1 MESSLPI
8 IVGLLILALA
18 LLGYGGYLLATRRK
32 TILAERLET
41 YAGVEEEAARAT
53 DAEMQQMRGVPR
65 VMNMVLPRGYMPR
78 LEEELARADIPMR
91 PTEYV
96 LLRLVLAGVGYL
108 LGRFFLGYF
117 HSGIILAV
125 AGFVA
130 PAIFVRV
137 HQNRRR
143 ARFVKQLAD
152 ALMLLTNSLR
162 SGYGFLKGLELVAK
176 EMSDPLAKELNRMLR
191 EVNLGATIDEA
202 LLNLGRR
209 VNSQDLDIVIGAY
222 LVQKDVGGNLTE
234 IMEKVAETIRERLR
248 IQGDIRVLTTQ
259 GRLSGFIVGLLP
271 VCVGLFLVMAAP
283 DYFSIMLG
291 PPVAGHLGRFDISW
305 GMVMLAG
312 ALCWELLGFYLI
324 QKIISIKV

>member
-1 MESSLPI
+1 MENS
-8 IVGLLILALA
+8 LLIIIILLVAVFT

-53 DAEMQQMRGVPR
+53 EAEMQEMRGVPR
-65 VMNMVLPRGYMPR
+65 FMNLVFTRRYMAQV
-78 LEEELARADIPMR
+78 EAELAHADIPMR

-96 LLRLVLAGVGYL
+96 LLRLVLGALGYL
-108 LGRFFLGYF
+108 LGRYFLGYV
-117 HSGIILAV
+117 HSGIILAL
-125 AGFVA
+125 AGLFA
-130 PAIFVRV
+130 PVIFVRV

-143 ARFVKQLAD
+143 AKFVRQLAD

-162 SGYGFLKGLELVAK
+162 AGYGFLKGLELVAK
-176 EMSDPLAKELNRMLR
+176 EMTDPIAKELNRMLR
-191 EVNLGATIDEA
+191 EVNLGATVEEG

-271 VCVGLFLVMAAP
+271 CCVGLFLWMAAP
-283 DYFSIMLG
+283 DYFTVMFG
-291 PPVAGHLGRFDISW
+291 PPIAGHIAKYEVSW
-305 GMVMLAG
+305 GLVILGCA
-312 ALCWELLGFYLI
+312 ACLQLIGFYAI
-324 QKIISIKV
+324 HKIVSIKV

>member
-1 MESSLPI
+1 
-8 IVGLLILALA
+8 
-18 LLGYGGYLLATRRK
+18 
-32 TILAERLET
+32 
-41 YAGVEEEAARAT
+41 
-53 DAEMQQMRGVPR
+53 
-65 VMNMVLPRGYMPR
+65 
-78 LEEELARADIPMR
+78 
-91 PTEYV
+91 
-96 LLRLVLAGVGYL
+96 
-108 LGRFFLGYF
+108 
-117 HSGIILAV
+117 
-125 AGFVA
+125 
-130 PAIFVRV
+130 
-137 HQNRRR
+137 
-143 ARFVKQLAD
+143 
-152 ALMLLTNSLR
+152 
-162 SGYGFLKGLELVAK
+162 
-176 EMSDPLAKELNRMLR
+176 MLR

>member
-1 MESSLPI
+1 MEGTLSII
-8 IVGLLILALA
+8 IVLLVLVFA

-32 TILAERLET
+32 TLLAERLET

-53 DAEMQQMRGVPR
+53 DVEMQEMRSVPR
-65 VMNMVLPRGYMPR
+65 LMRLVLGRGYMSR
-78 LEEELARADIPMR
+78 LEDELARADVPMR

-96 LLRLVLAGVGYL
+96 LLRLVLAGVGL
-108 LGRFFLGYF
+108 LVGRYFLGYL

-143 ARFVKQLAD
+143 AKFVRQLAD

-162 SGYGFLKGLELVAK
+162 AGYGFLKGLELVAK
-176 EMSDPLAKELNRMLR
+176 EMTDPIAKELNRMLR
-191 EVNLGATIDEA
+191 EVNLGATVDEA

-259 GRLSGFIVGLLP
+259 GRLSGLVVGLLP
-271 VCVGLFLVMAAP
+271 CCVGLFLYMAAP
-283 DYFSIMLG
+283 DYFSVMLG
-291 PPVAGHLGRFDISW
+291 PPIAGHLGKYDISW
-305 GMVMLAG
+305 GVVMLAG
-312 ALCWELLGFYLI
+312 AVCLQLIGFYVI
-324 QKIISIKV
+324 HKVISIKV